1 MKELNQPTTFS
12 LPESL
17 VKLLEHVQRKRRDP
31 TRSDTARI
39 LLLQALGSMS
49 YLSASEK
56 KALGITENGTRE
68 RGPIRPLVNPVD
80 ENPRRTRK

>member
-1 MKELNQPTTFS
+1 L
-12 LPESL
+12 ES
-17 VKLLEHVQRKRRDP
+17 VQRKRRDP

-56 KALGITENGTRE
+56 KALGIVERQPRDRGAVEN
-68 RGPIRPLVNPVD
+68 D
-80 ENPRRTRK
+80 SRRAEK